1 MRDVNIGSTIFGKGQ
16 LNFIAGPCVIE
27 NLDHCLN
34 LAEQIKKIAETIG
47 VSFIFKS
54 SFDKAN
60 RTSIKSFRGPGI
72 DDGLKVLQKIKDETE
87 LPLITDIH
95 EVSQAEVVAEVIDI
109 IQIPAFLCRQTDLL
123 IAAAKTGK
131 PVNIKKGQ
139 FLAPWDMKNI
149 IEKLEAVDC
158 KDILLTD
165 RGTQFG
171 YNNLVADMRS
181 IPLMQD
187 FGYPVI
193 FDATHSAQLP
203 GGRGSKSSGMRE
215 MIPTLA
221 KAAVAS
227 GSNGIFMEVH
237 DDVLNAKSDADT
249 QWPLD
254 ELESLVRKCKL
265 IFEVLN

>member
-1 MRDVNIGSTIFGKGQ
+1 M
-16 LNFIAGPCVIE
+16 
-27 NLDHCLN
+27 
-34 LAEQIKKIAETIG
+34 
-47 VSFIFKS
+47 
-54 SFDKAN
+54 
-60 RTSIKSFRGPGI
+60 
-72 DDGLKVLQKIKDETE
+72 
-87 LPLITDIH
+87 
-95 EVSQAEVVAEVIDI
+95 SQAKVVAEVIDI

-123 IAAAKTGK
+123 LAAAETGK

-158 KDILLTD
+158 DDILLTD

-203 GGRGSKSSGMRE
+203 GGRGNKSSGMRE

-237 DDVLNAKSDADT
+237 DDVINAKSDADT

-254 ELESLVRKCKL
+254 QLESLVSDCKL

>member
-1 MRDVNIGSTIFGKGQ
+1 M
-16 LNFIAGPCVIE
+16 
-27 NLDHCLN
+27 
-34 LAEQIKKIAETIG
+34 
-47 VSFIFKS
+47 
-54 SFDKAN
+54 
-60 RTSIKSFRGPGI
+60 
-72 DDGLKVLQKIKDETE
+72 
-87 LPLITDIH
+87 
-95 EVSQAEVVAEVIDI
+95 SQAKVVAEVIDI

-123 IAAAKTGK
+123 LAAAETGK

-158 KDILLTD
+158 DDILLTD

-203 GGRGSKSSGMRE
+203 GGRGNK
-215 MIPTLA
+215 L
-221 KAAVAS
+221 
-227 GSNGIFMEVH
+227 
-237 DDVLNAKSDADT
+237 
-249 QWPLD
+249 
-254 ELESLVRKCKL
+254 SL
-265 IFEVLN
+265 IHI

>member
-1 MRDVNIGSTIFGKGQ
+1 MKDVNIGGTIFGKGQ

-27 NLDHCLN
+27 SLDHCLN
-34 LAEQIKKIAETIG
+34 LAEQIKIIAEKTD
-47 VSFIFKS
+47 VSIVFKS

-60 RTSIKSFRGPGI
+60 RTSIESFRGPGV
-72 DDGLKVLQKIKDETE
+72 DDGLRILQKIKDETE
-87 LPLITDIH
+87 LALITDIH
-95 EVSQAEVVAEVIDI
+95 EVPQAKVVAEVIDI

-123 IAAAKTGK
+123 LAAAKTGK

-158 KDILLTD
+158 EDILLTD

-203 GGRGSKSSGMRE
+203 GGRGNKSSGMRE

-237 DDVLNAKSDADT
+237 DDVFNAKSDADT

-254 ELESLVRKCKL
+254 QLESLVSDCKL